1 MPKVFKKHKGRQMNH
16 GDLLAKRVQ
25 LPRAQGWE
33 GSGILEMSKEKV
45 TSPVGLRTPLS
56 KEGTL
61 QAGRALPT
69 AAPSSYSHAQATC
82 GSHSSD
88 GNGTGME
95 PMRTRGGS

>member
-1 MPKVFKKHKGRQMNH
+1 MDQ

-25 LPRAQGWE
+25 LPRAQGWG
-33 GSGILEMSKEKV
+33 GSGMLETSEEKV
-45 TSPVGLRTPLS
+45 PSPVGLRTPLS

-69 AAPSSYSHAQATC
+69 AVSSSYSHGQATC

-88 GNGTGME
+88 GNGTGTE
-95 PMRTRGGS
+95 PLRTRGGY